1 MAAAAGPAPT
11 PACGNCGAPLQVLA
25 LDGHYGSTVEIDL
38 CAPCHL
44 VWFDMVESARLTG
57 PGLLAL
63 VGAMA
68 QAQTLAH
75 QPLRPQLPCP
85 RCQAPVRTVH
95 NQTRWGRSLQRECPE
110 RHGAWQ
116 SFAQFLSEKGL
127 LRAMTVADRAHAL
140 QAGALHCVNCGGAI
154 GPADTACSWCTAQAA
169 VVDVARLARA
179 LDVEGATRDHAV
191 HRTAQRTTA
200 RSCQACG
207 APQADGTAWNCAQ
220 CGATLTAPGLAA
232 AHRAVLALEP
242 ALRAHAAKPAA
253 HVVRARLAAQEP
265 ALQRQRERTAALQ
278 AEADAALGRQ
288 VDNPHS
294 AGDVDWR
301 DLHPAWWIAAAALL
315 LWGLFG

>member
-1 MAAAAGPAPT
+1 MAVAAGPAHT

-25 LDGHYGSTVEIDL
+25 LAGHYGSTVEIDL

-44 VWFDMVESARLTG
+44 VWFDLVESARLAG

-68 QAQTLAH
+68 EAQTLAH

-95 NQTRWGRSLQRECPE
+95 NQTRWGRSLQLECPE

-127 LRAMTVADRAHAL
+127 LRAMTPADRTRAL

-154 GPADTACSWCTAQAA
+154 GPADTACPWCTAQPA

-179 LDVEGATRDHAV
+179 LDIEGATRDHAV
-191 HRTAQRTTA
+191 HRTAQHATA
-200 RSCQACG
+200 RGCQACG
-207 APQADGTAWNCAQ
+207 APLTDGAAWHCPQ

-232 AHRAVLALEP
+232 AHHAVLALEP

-253 HVVRARLAAQEP
+253 HVVRERLAAQEP

-278 AEADAALGRQ
+278 AEADAALGRHAEPA
-288 VDNPHS
+288 DS
-294 AGDVDWR
+294 GIDWR
-301 DLHPAWWIAAAALL
+301 DLHPAWWVAGAVLLL
-315 LWGLFG
+315 LWSLLG

>member
-1 MAAAAGPAPT
+1 MQA
-11 PACGNCGAPLQVLA
+11 LA
-25 LDGHYGSTVEIDL
+25 LAGHYGSTVEIDL

-44 VWFDMVESARLTG
+44 VWFDTVESARLAG

-68 QAQTLAH
+68 EAQSLAH

-85 RCQAPVRTVH
+85 RCNAPVRTVH

-116 SFAQFLSEKGL
+116 SFAQFLSERGL
-127 LRAMTVADRAHAL
+127 LRTMTP
-140 QAGALHCVNCGGAI
+140 AI
-154 GPADTACSWCTAQAA
+154 GQADAACPWCTAQPA

-191 HRTAQRTTA
+191 HRTAQRATA
-200 RSCQACG
+200 RGCQACG
-207 APQADGTAWNCAQ
+207 APLADGTAWHCAQ

-253 HVVRARLAAQEP
+253 HVVRERLAAQEP
-265 ALQRQRERTAALQ
+265 ALQRQRARTAAMQ
-278 AEADAALGRQ
+278 AEADAALGRHAE
-288 VDNPHS
+288 PAES
-294 AGDVDWR
+294 AGAGIDWR
-301 DLHPAWWIAAAALL
+301 DLHPAWWVAGAVLLL
-315 LWGLFG
+315 LWGWIG